1 MFYYDIHR
9 PNHVEISI
17 LTLDFWA
24 SQKHKISFKFDEDG
38 NGTIEFAEFLV
49 MMATKAKEAEIEEAE
64 NFIPCCFR
72 VMRDKKGKT
81 LKVQIPIYSTRLAFN
96 NVKPKDWYFVL
107 D

>member
-1 MFYYDIHR
+1 M
-9 PNHVEISI
+9 E
-17 LTLDFWA
+17 
-24 SQKHKISFKFDEDG
+24 ISFKFDEDG

-81 LKVQIPIYSTRLAFN
+81 LKVKILIYSIVWKLCF
-96 NVKPKDWYFVL
+96 YF
-107 D
+107 

>member
-1 MFYYDIHR
+1 MSALKNFFR
-9 PNHVEISI
+9 
-17 LTLDFWA
+17 
-24 SQKHKISFKFDEDG
+24 FKFDEDG

-81 LKVQIPIYSTRLAFN
+81 LKVHFYSSHCLFKAKSTIRQMRDKPFFRDLFQWIYIKVVFSGI
-96 NVKPKDWYFVL
+96 
-107 D
+107 

>member
-1 MFYYDIHR
+1 MC
-9 PNHVEISI
+9 
-17 LTLDFWA
+17 L
-24 SQKHKISFKFDEDG
+24 SFKFDEDG

-81 LKVQIPIYSTRLAFN
+81 LKVHFYGSQAQMRGKTGKINKNVIFFASSTTHLALGN
-96 NVKPKDWYFVL
+96 QKDICMYVCL
-107 D
+107 LY

>member
-1 MFYYDIHR
+1 MHRQSSDGVVHFVSLAILPCHSPNIVKHFVTFCDFGIYY
-9 PNHVEISI
+9 
-17 LTLDFWA
+17 
-24 SQKHKISFKFDEDG
+24 FKFDEDG

-81 LKVQIPIYSTRLAFN
+81 LKVYFYSLSF
-96 NVKPKDWYFVL
+96 
-107 D
+107 